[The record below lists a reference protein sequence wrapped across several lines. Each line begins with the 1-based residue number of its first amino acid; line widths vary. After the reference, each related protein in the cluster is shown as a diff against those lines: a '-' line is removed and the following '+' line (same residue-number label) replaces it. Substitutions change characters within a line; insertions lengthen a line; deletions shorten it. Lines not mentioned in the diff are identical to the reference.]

1 MLKMGVGDTV
11 IGKKNGKQNED
22 RSMSVG
28 QLSLVIPVKSKSGEN
43 NFFMVWNSYLFM
55 CIFYMFI
62 SCDLS

>member
-28 QLSLVIPVKSKSGEN
+28 QLSLVIPVKSESGGN
-43 NFFMVWNSYLFM
+43 TFFMVRNSYLFI

>member
-22 RSMSVG
+22 KSMSVG

-43 NFFMVWNSYLFM
+43 NFSMVWNSYLFI

-62 SCDLS
+62 SCDLR